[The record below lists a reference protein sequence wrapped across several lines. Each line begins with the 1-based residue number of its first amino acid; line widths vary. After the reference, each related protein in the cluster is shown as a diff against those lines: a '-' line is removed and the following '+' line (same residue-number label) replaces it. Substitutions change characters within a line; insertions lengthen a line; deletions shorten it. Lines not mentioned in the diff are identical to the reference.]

1 MLYYP
6 LRQRIVLLSILLF
19 ALSAHSHQG
28 LARTVEEIVQ
38 AAQHKKASRSI
49 AISCYAVNLTQE
61 KIICAVRANKSVTPA
76 STLKLLTTG
85 AALEVLG
92 PEYRFETNLQYDGTI
107 DEHGTL
113 HGNVYIKGG
122 GDPAL
127 GSRRFKQHYHDPYFI
142 DAWVKALKAQG
153 IRKVTGAVVGDA
165 QIYTDHPVP
174 ATWAIGDL
182 GEHYGAMVS
191 GLSIFDNTFTVK
203 LQAGAKGQAGAVVAT
218 VPAVPAEVQ
227 IIHQV
232 QGDDIQYASVQAY
245 GTPYAPVRSI
255 KGRIPCTPKTAHL
268 VVTSP
273 DPAYWAA
280 YTLREALQQQGVQVQ
295 QPATTLR
302 RSNLPAAARH
312 HVHTTHS
319 PTVQEIV
326 QYVNIDSV
334 NSYAEHLLKHLGLAM
349 SRPGN
354 NTAGAKALKKFWKQQ
369 GVDTTGMLLYDG
381 SGLSTYNALTARQL
395 VEALCHMRKSSN
407 FKAFYDSLPISGK
420 TGGYIAPFLKKAPL
434 YGRLRIKPGA
444 LCVCKSFAGYGT
456 NAGGDEIAFAVL
468 INHCAD
474 IHVRNQIIEEIL
486 TALVRQ
492 E

>member
-1 MLYYP
+1 MASL
-6 LRQRIVLLSILLF
+6 LQRIVRLSLLLF
-19 ALSAHSHQG
+19 VLHLQAHQG
-28 LARTVEEIVQ
+28 LAQTIEKIVQ

-61 KIICAVRANKSVTPA
+61 KIICAVHANKSVTPA

-92 PEYRFETNLQYDGTI
+92 PECRFETKLQYDGTI

-113 HGNVYIKGG
+113 HGNIYIKGG
-122 GDPAL
+122 GDLTL
-127 GSRRFKQHYHDPYFI
+127 GSQRFKQHYYDPYFI
-142 DAWVKALKAQG
+142 DTWVKALKAQG
-153 IRKVTGAVVGDA
+153 IKKVAGAVVGDA

-182 GEHYGAMVS
+182 GEYYGAMVS

-203 LQAGAKGQAGAVVAT
+203 LQAGAKGQAGTMVAT

-232 QGDDIQYASVQAY
+232 RGDDIQYPSVQTH
-245 GTPYAPVRSI
+245 GTPYTPIRSI

-273 DPAYWAA
+273 DPAHWAA
-280 YTLREALQQQGVQVQ
+280 YTLREALQQQGVEVQ

-302 RSNLPAAARH
+302 RSNLSATARH
-312 HVHTTHS
+312 HVHTTYS

-326 QYVNIDSV
+326 QYVNLESV

-349 SRPGN
+349 SRSGN
-354 NTAGAKALKKFWKQQ
+354 SAAGVKALKKFWKQQ
-369 GVDTTGMLLYDG
+369 GIDTTGMLLYDG

-395 VEALCHMRKSSN
+395 VEALCYMRKSDN

-420 TGGYIAPFLKKAPL
+420 TGGYIAPFLKKSPL

-456 NAGGDEIAFAVL
+456 NANGDEIAFAVL
-468 INHCAD
+468 INHCTD
-474 IHVRNQIIEEIL
+474 IHVRNQVIEEIL